1 MKMVGTLIC
10 AHLTQVMRVGIQM
23 LLNMEAIDK
32 GQSLNME
39 TMAITM

>member
-10 AHLTQVMRVGIQM
+10 AHLTLSDEGRYQNIT
-23 LLNMEAIDK
+23 NMEAIDK

-39 TMAITM
+39 TMAVTM